1 MQPKRLARI
10 NSEIKK
16 VVSQIISEDLR
27 DPRINGLIT
36 IMDVDTTNDLSHCT
50 ITVSIYSQDAKER
63 ELSFKT
69 LIRSSAYIRKL
80 LANRIDL
87 RITPELHFKLD
98 DEFEIDAKMSRLID
112 SLNIPKEK
120 IDEQS

>member
-27 DPRINGLIT
+27 DPRLGGLISV
-36 IMDVDTTNDLSHCT
+36 MDVDTTNDLSHCT
-50 ITVSIYSQDAKER
+50 ILVSIYSKDKIEVKETFR
-63 ELSFKT
+63 ILNH
-69 LIRSSAYIRKL
+69 SSAFIRKL
-80 LANRIDL
+80 LASRIDL

-98 DEFEIDAKMSRLID
+98 DEFEIDEKMSKLID
-112 SLNIPKEK
+112 SLNIPKENS
-120 IDEQS
+120 DE